1 MTEAIFSKVRLTER
15 LSSITQEEWQEI
27 HNPEKCNALTVTKL
41 VQYMG
46 LGYDAPYRVLKK
58 PHYNAFVEGLLE
70 YGRSMEEVAVRV
82 IEIFKEKY
90 KFKSFDVPAKNE
102 IFLSTQESDPI
113 TDRFRR
119 NSLGSSE
126 EKYMGRPLYGSPDL
140 LALDEGNNIHV
151 IEIKCPR
158 DSVCLADLETEEAAL
173 ALFHEKAYIN
183 SKNPRILK
191 KLFGHAL
198 QACIYA
204 WILSNGG
211 QDPKI
216 VSQECTLMYFYPD
229 IASNRYMIIA
239 YDIDW
244 EAILDSEYGWD
255 LELVIQDYYKN
266 FIPTAKYNQKP
277 DPLLMKIRRGI
288 YPLLDENYT
297 VKDLFSKGTLRTR
310 MLIAG
315 GESTKEITSYA
326 MGRFLPVQT
335 EKISLEC

>member
-41 VQYMG
+41 VQFMG

-70 YGRSMEEVAVRV
+70 YGRNMEEIAVKV
-82 IEIFKEKY
+82 IEVFKEKY

-173 ALFHEKAYIN
+173 ALFQEKTYLG
-183 SKNPRILK
+183 SKTPRILK
-191 KLFGHAL
+191 KFFGHAL
-198 QACIYA
+198 QTCIYA

-239 YDIDW
+239 YDLDW
-244 EAILDSEYGWD
+244 EAILDSECGWD

-266 FIPTAKYNQKP
+266 FIPTAKYNKKP

-297 VKDLFSKGTLRTR
+297 VKDLFSKGMLRTR

-335 EKISLEC
+335 EQRSLEC